1 MNKSKRPIL
10 FSGGALF
17 TIVLLLSVSI
27 NMNAQKSVKL
37 WEGNPP
43 TENNITEPEQYNQA
57 QGWVTNV
64 SSPELSIYLPD
75 KADNTG
81 MAVLICPGG
90 GYAGLA
96 INHEGIDVAKW
107 LNKQG
112 IAGVILKYR
121 MPNKHKEIPLDDAQQ
136 AMRYIRKNAKELG
149 IDPNKVGVAGFSAGG
164 HLAATLSTHF
174 TTEGISTRP
183 DFSILF
189 YPVVTM
195 KKATHGGSRTNLLG
209 DNPTVEEIEFYSG
222 EEQVRENTPP
232 AILLLSDDDTGVV
245 PANSV
250 GYYEALKKYNVPAT
264 MYIFPE
270 GGHGWGMR
278 EDFKYHTQ
286 MLDLLGM
293 WLKDIQD
300 KLK

>member
-1 MNKSKRPIL
+1 MNKSNTTTLISRGIL
-10 FSGGALF
+10 FIL
-17 TIVLLLSVSI
+17 TIFLSMYTNV
-27 NMNAQKSVKL
+27 NAQKIVKL

-43 TENNITEPEQYNQA
+43 TSNNLPVSEKLVNEGWLVDVSVPEM
-57 QGWVTNV
+57 
-64 SSPELSIYLPD
+64 SIYLPE
-75 KADNTG
+75 KSNNTG
-81 MAVLICPGG
+81 MAVIICPGG

-96 INHEGIDVAKW
+96 ISHEGTDVAKW
-107 LNKQG
+107 LNAQG
-112 IAGVILKYR
+112 IAGIVLKYR
-121 MPNKHKEIPLDDAQQ
+121 MPNKRKEVPLDDAQQ
-136 AMRYIRKNAKELG
+136 AIRYVRKNATDLG
-149 IDPNKVGVAGFSAGG
+149 INPNKIGIAGSSAGG
-164 HLAATLSTHF
+164 HLAATASTHF

-195 KKATHGGSRTNLLG
+195 SQATHGGSRTNLLG
-209 DNPTVEEIEFYSG
+209 DNPTAEEIEFYSN
-222 EEQVRENTPP
+222 EKQVNADTPP
-232 AILLLSDDDTGVV
+232 AILLLSDDDKAVV

-250 GYYEALKKYNVPAT
+250 GYYEALKKHDVFAS

-278 EDFKYHTQ
+278 SDFKYHTQ

-293 WLKDIQD
+293 WLKDIQE

>member
-10 FSGGALF
+10 FSGGTLF
-17 TIVLLLSVSI
+17 TIVILLSISI
-27 NMNAQKSVKL
+27 NMSAQKSVKL

-43 TENNITEPEQYNQA
+43 TSNNITEAEQYNQA

-75 KADNTG
+75 KANNTG
-81 MAVLICPGG
+81 MAVLVCPGG

-96 INHEGIDVAKW
+96 INHEGIDIAKW

-149 IDPNKVGVAGFSAGG
+149 INPNKVGVAGFSAGG

-174 TTEGISTRP
+174 ATDGVSTRP

-209 DNPTVEEIEFYSG
+209 DNPTTDEIEFYSN
-222 EEQVRENTPP
+222 EAQVKENTPP

-278 EDFKYHTQ
+278 ENFKYHTQ

-293 WLKDIQD
+293 WLKDMQH

>member
-1 MNKSKRPIL
+1 MNKSNATTLINRGIL
-10 FSGGALF
+10 FIL
-17 TIVLLLSVSI
+17 TIFLSMYT
-27 NMNAQKSVKL
+27 NMNAQKIVKL

-43 TENNITEPEQYNQA
+43 TNNNLSVPEKLENA
-57 QGWVTNV
+57 GWLTGV

-75 KADNTG
+75 ETINTG

-90 GYAGLA
+90 AYAGLA
-96 INHEGIDVAKW
+96 ISHEGTDVAKW
-107 LNKQG
+107 LNSKG
-112 IAGVILKYR
+112 IAGVVLKYR
-121 MPNKHKEIPLDDAQQ
+121 MPNKHKEVPLDDAEQ
-136 AMRYIRKNAKELG
+136 AMRYIRKNADKLG
-149 IDPNKVGVAGFSAGG
+149 INPNKIGVTGFSAGG
-164 HLAATLSTHF
+164 HLASTLSTHF
-174 TTEGISTRP
+174 STEGISSRP

-195 KKATHGGSRTNLLG
+195 AEATHGGSKTNLLG
-209 DNPTVEEIEFYSG
+209 DNPTAEEIEFYSN
-222 EEQVRENTPP
+222 EKQVNANTPP
-232 AILLLSDDDTGVV
+232 AILLLSDDDKAVL

-250 GYYEALKKYNVPAT
+250 GYYEALKKHDVAAT

-278 EDFKYHTQ
+278 SDFKYHSQ

-293 WLKDIQD
+293 WLKDIQE